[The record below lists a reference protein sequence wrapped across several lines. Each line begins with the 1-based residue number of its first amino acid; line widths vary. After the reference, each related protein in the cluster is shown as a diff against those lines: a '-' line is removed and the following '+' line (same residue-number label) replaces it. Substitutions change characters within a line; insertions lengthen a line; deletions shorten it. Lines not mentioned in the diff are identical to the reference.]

1 MDMGEMGMS
10 AMMGMSGMSPEAIT
24 RAAEPDEGFLRM
36 TIPHHAAPLLMADM
50 VLNGTPNADVK
61 ALANQIIDAQ
71 AKEIAQMQEMRA
83 GS

>member
-1 MDMGEMGMS
+1 
-10 AMMGMSGMSPEAIT
+10 MSPEAIT
-24 RAAEPDEGFLRM
+24 GAADPDEAFLRM
-36 TIPHHAAPLLMADM
+36 MIPHHAGALLMADM

-61 ALANQIIDAQ
+61 ALANRIIDAQ

>member
-1 MDMGEMGMS
+1 
-10 AMMGMSGMSPEAIT
+10 
-24 RAAEPDEGFLRM
+24 
-36 TIPHHAAPLLMADM
+36 M